1 MRAREITEI
10 VRISKGEFVPG
21 KGDMAKYNPAFDRAA
36 KSLPGGSGLKY
47 VVDKD
52 GDTLSIYILDYK
64 AGTGDLVGQLDL
76 GRFANFPVKN
86 AWQVES
92 TVVDPAYRSQGIGK
106 SMYGIFLSILKLT
119 LVAGGDQ
126 TEGGR
131 RSWLSLANIPGVEVK
146 GYIPVSDRYF
156 SEKNPNDTRL
166 NDSEKKKFDRLLDN
180 VMNMGGEYIG
190 RSTNSHY
197 FAFDVMPGTGEL
209 EPAVKNELKLYGYH
223 DLTNPGLYAVWTG
236 K

>member
-1 MRAREITEI
+1 MRAYELNEII
-10 VRISKGEFVPG
+10 RIPRGEFVPG
-21 KGDMAKYNPAFDRAA
+21 KGEMAKYDPAFDRVA

-64 AGTGDLVGQLDL
+64 SGTGDIVGQLEL
-76 GRFANFPVKN
+76 GRFANFPIKN

-92 TVVDPAYRSQGIGK
+92 TVVDPAYRSQGIGR
-106 SMYGIFLSILKLT
+106 SMYGVFLSILKLT

-131 RSWLSLANIPGVEVK
+131 RSWLSLANIPGVEVR
-146 GYIPVSDRYF
+146 GYVPVSDSYF
-156 SEKNPNDTRL
+156 SD
-166 NDSEKKKFDRLLDN
+166 NDSGATQKKKFDQLIDN
-180 VMNMGGEYIG
+180 IMNMGGEYIG
-190 RSTNSHY
+190 RSTNAHY
-197 FAFDVMPGTGEL
+197 FSFDVEPGTGEL
-209 EPAVKNELKLYGYH
+209 EPVVKKQLNLYGYH
-223 DLTNPGLYAVWTG
+223 DLVNPGLYATWQG

>member
-10 VRISKGEFVPG
+10 VRIGKGEFVPG

-52 GDTLSIYILDYK
+52 GDALSIYILDYK
-64 AGTGDLVGQLDL
+64 SGTGDLVGQLDL
-76 GRFANFPVKN
+76 SRFANFPVKN

-92 TVVDPAYRSQGIGK
+92 TVVDPAYCSQGIGK
-106 SMYGIFLSILKLT
+106 SMYGVFLSILKLT

-131 RSWLSLANIPGVEVK
+131 RSWLSLANIPGVKVK
-146 GYIPVSDRYF
+146 GYVPISDYYF
-156 SEKNPNDTRL
+156 SDIDHEGPL
-166 NDSEKKKFDRLLDN
+166 VKKKFDQLIDN
-180 VMNMGGEYIG
+180 IMSMGGEYIG
-190 RSTNSHY
+190 RSTNAHY
-197 FAFDVMPGTGEL
+197 FAFDVVPGTGEL
-209 EPAVKNELKLYGYH
+209 EPAVKNQLKLYGYNS
-223 DLTNPGLYAVWTG
+223 LTNPGLYAVWEG

>member
-10 VRISKGEFVPG
+10 VKIPKGEFTPG
-21 KGDMAKYNPAFDRAA
+21 KNSMQKYNPDLDRVA
-36 KSLPGGSGLKY
+36 KPLPGGSGLKY

-52 GDTLSIYILDYK
+52 DEILSIYILDPS
-64 AGTGDLVGQLDL
+64 AFLGRGDLVGQITLSS
-76 GRFANFPVKN
+76 FPQFPVKN

-106 SMYGIFLSILKLT
+106 SMYGVILSILKLT

-146 GYIPVSDRYF
+146 GYVPVSDSYF
-156 SEKNPNDTRL
+156 SD
-166 NDSEKKKFDRLLDN
+166 NDSDNLQKKKFDQLIYN
-180 VMNMGGEYIG
+180 IMEMGGEYIG
-190 RSTNSHY
+190 RSKNAHY
-197 FAFDVMPGTGEL
+197 FGFDVVSGTGEL
-209 EPAVKNELKLYGYH
+209 EPAVKNQLKLYGYNS
-223 DLTNPGLYAVWTG
+223 LTNPGLYSVWQG